1 MISVINFSRLVIVFI
16 LLIQTEICFAA
27 NWLVGATRT
36 YTKPSMVSALVA
48 DGDTVSIDAGVYV
61 ADVCKWTA
69 DNLLIRGANG
79 TAVLDA
85 NNTAYGRK
93 GIFVIDGNN
102 STIENIEFKNCH
114 DIVGLDKN
122 WAGIRFEGSGIII
135 RRCYFHDNDNGI
147 LDNGIS
153 RASIVIEFS
162 EFNHN
167 GYGDGYSH
175 NLYIGHSDTLIFRY
189 NYSHRAHIGHELK
202 SRAKVNYILY
212 NRITNEADGDASREI
227 DLPNGGLAIIMGN
240 IIEQGVNA
248 ENSNM
253 IGYASEGATN
263 PGHQHFYL
271 INNTL
276 VNNKANGSFISVLND
291 TILLKAYNNIFAGTG
306 SVIIDAGTSVVTDTS
321 HNRTNTIVSFSFA
334 DDSAYDYH
342 LTSASVSVLNEGT
355 AAGIASNGFIL
366 TPVYEYMHP
375 TDYTARP
382 VSGVTDIGAYEF
394 DFLTGFSKPDT
405 DVNLN
410 YLIKNKTLHLY
421 YESEKNTSVK
431 IMSVEGKIM
440 REEIICEGE
449 NIINLAPLPSG
460 VYIAQINSVN
470 QQGIKFLLF

>member
-1 MISVINFSRLVIVFI
+1 MINSKISSRLVIVLI
-16 LLIQTEICFAA
+16 LLIQSESGFAT

-79 TAVLDA
+79 MAVLDA

-102 STIENIEFKNCH
+102 CTIENIEFKNCH
-114 DIVGLDKN
+114 DVVGLDKN
-122 WAGIRFEGSGIII
+122 WAGIRFEGSGITI

-212 NRITNEADGDASREI
+212 NRISNEADGDASREI
-227 DLPNGGLAIIMGN
+227 DIPNGGLAIIMGN

-263 PGHQHFYL
+263 PGPQHFYL

-291 TILLKAYNNIFAGTG
+291 TILLKAYNNIFAGAG
-306 SVIIDAGTSVVTDTS
+306 AVIIGAGNSVVTDTS
-321 HNRTNTIVSFSFA
+321 HNRTNSVASFSFA
-334 DDSAYDYH
+334 DASAYDYH
-342 LTSASVSVLNEGT
+342 LTSASVSVLNKGT
-355 AAGIASNGFIL
+355 VAGAASNGFIL

-375 TDYTARP
+375 ADYTARP

-394 DFLTGFSKPDT
+394 DFPTGFSKPDT
-405 DVNLN
+405 DANLN
-410 YLIKNKTLHLY
+410 YFIENNSLHLFY
-421 YESEKNTSVK
+421 KGENSTLMKVVN
-431 IMSVEGKIM
+431 VEGKTM
-440 REEIICEGE
+440 KEERIYEGE
-449 NIINLAPLPSG
+449 NIVNLSSLPSG
-460 VYIAQINSVN
+460 VYITQINSMN
-470 QQGIKFLLF
+470 LCGIKFLLP